1 MRTGTVVIETF
12 ESEVLQRNELG
23 DPHVRRL
30 PVYLPP
36 SYGDGRFSYPSIYVL
51 AGFTGS
57 GEMLL
62 NRSAWSETFA
72 ERCDRLIA
80 AKKMVES
87 IVVFPD
93 CFTDY
98 GGSQYLNSSATG
110 RYEDYLIDEI
120 VPFVDRRFRT
130 VPGAAS
136 RAVMGKS
143 SGGYG
148 ALVMGM
154 RHPDVFRVV
163 CCTSGDMYFLYCYLP
178 DFPKTL
184 DTFRRHGGSAASFV
198 AAWRKMAKR
207 SSSGIFQ
214 AVNTVGMAAAYSPNP
229 RAKAGF
235 DVPFDEKT
243 GLLREDVWQRWLE
256 WDPVHM
262 LDRYADNL
270 KQLDTL
276 FLDCGTRDEF
286 NLHHGMRIFS
296 AKAKALGVAHRVE
309 EFDDG
314 HMSISYRNDRSLE
327 VISTAFRRAL
337 RAPGMPRNGPGRAAR
352 KRRMNRKQKA

>member
-1 MRTGTVVIETF
+1 MRTGTVVIETI
-12 ESEVLQRNELG
+12 ESKVLKGNKLG

-30 PVYLPP
+30 PIYLPP
-36 SYGDGRFSYPSIYVL
+36 SYRDGHFSYPSIYVL

-62 NRSAWSETFA
+62 NRGAWSETFA

-80 AKKMVES
+80 EKRLVES

-110 RYEDYLIDEI
+110 RYEDHLIDEL
-120 VPFVDRRFRT
+120 VPFVDQRYRT
-130 VPGAAS
+130 LPGAAT

-154 RHPDVFRVV
+154 RHPDVFRAV

-207 SSSGIFQ
+207 SSSRIFQ

-262 LDRYADNL
+262 LDRHAANL
-270 KQLDTL
+270 KQLHTL
-276 FLDCGTRDEF
+276 FLDCGTHDEF

-296 AKAKALGVAHRVE
+296 AKAKALGVPHQVE

-314 HMSISYRNDRSLE
+314 HMGITYRNDRSLE
-327 VISTAFRRAL
+327 VISRSFQRAL
-337 RAPGMPRNGPGRAAR
+337 RAPGMPRTGTGKKP
-352 KRRMNRKQKA
+352 RRVTRGRKQRA